1 MIWSEIWSNFDIV
14 KYYIEDGLL
23 ECLQLEPEKI
33 QTTIEHMAS
42 TLSDKKDIKLR
53 VLARYMSR
61 ERIESRQI
69 YFDCHNK

>member
-1 MIWSEIWSNFDIV
+1 
-14 KYYIEDGLL
+14 
-23 ECLQLEPEKI
+23 
-33 QTTIEHMAS
+33 MAS